1 MSELPCKTI
10 EPRRGLR
17 LVDFGELWRYRDLF
31 YFMVWRNLKVL
42 YKQTVLGFAWAILNP
57 VFTMI
62 VFSVI
67 FGRLAKVP
75 SDGIPYPIFTYAALL
90 PWTYF
95 SGSLL
100 GASDSL
106 TTTAPIFTKVYFP
119 RLIIPTTPLM
129 AKLVDFA
136 LAFSVMAALM
146 IYYRVL
152 PPWQV
157 VFLPLLIA
165 LMVLSALGLG
175 LWLSALGLQYRDVK
189 FSIPFL
195 TQLMMYAAPVVWPV
209 SLIPEKYRLL
219 YGLYP
224 MAGVIEGFRSA
235 LLGKNPMPWDLVG
248 MGALSALVLV
258 VTGAL
263 FFANRERFFAD
274 VA

>member
-1 MSELPCKTI
+1 MQRTRQKII
-10 EPRRGLR
+10 EPRGPR
-17 LVDFGELWRYRDLF
+17 LIDFGELWRYRDLF
-31 YFMVWRNLKVL
+31 YFMVWRNIKVL

-100 GASDSL
+100 GAGDSL
-106 TTTAPIFTKVYFP
+106 TAASAIFTKVYFP
-119 RLIIPTTPLM
+119 RIIIPVTPIM
-129 AKLVDFA
+129 AKLVDFG

-146 IYYRVL
+146 AYYRVA
-152 PPWQV
+152 PTWQV
-157 VFLPLLIA
+157 VFLPLLIL
-165 LMVLSALGLG
+165 LMVLTALGLG

-195 TQLMMYAAPVVWPV
+195 TQLMMYAAPVVWPA
-209 SLIPEKYRLL
+209 SLIPDKYRLI

-224 MAGVIEGFRSA
+224 MAGVIEGFRAA
-235 LLGKNPMPWDLVG
+235 LLGKTAMPWDLIAVG
-248 MGALSALVLV
+248 GACALTLT

-263 FFANRERFFAD
+263 FFTRRERFFAD

>member
-1 MSELPCKTI
+1 MPEVPTKII

-31 YFMVWRNLKVL
+31 YFMVWRNVKVL

-106 TTTAPIFTKVYFP
+106 TTTATIFTKVYFP

-146 IYYRVL
+146 LYYRVL

-165 LMVLSALGLG
+165 LMVFTALGLG

-209 SLIPEKYRLL
+209 SLIPQKYRLL

-248 MGALSALVLV
+248 MGAVSALVLV
-258 VTGAL
+258 VSGAL